1 MIYDFRREKKYGYTT
16 GACAAAGAYCGIY
29 YLKKGVKLDYV
40 KIENDRGDILIIP
53 VEKVEGDIYSK
64 SATVTIRK
72 FAGEDI
78 DITNGIEIIVDTK
91 IVKWEGGERV
101 KIVGGKGVGIV
112 TKEGLQVK
120 KGDWAINPKPR
131 ELIIR
136 NITPLLDRDE
146 GATALAVNIEYAYRH
161 PATLP
166 VGIVTQ
172 CWAARRTTLIV
183 GPDGGVE
190 ILSHSGIDIF
200 EVG

>member
-16 GACAAAGAYCGIY
+16 GACAAAGAYSGIY

-40 KIENDRGDILIIP
+40 KIENDKGDILIIP
-53 VEKVEGDIYSK
+53 VEKIEGDIPSR
-64 SATVTIRK
+64 SATVTVRK

-78 DITNGIEIIVDTK
+78 DITDGVEVIVDTK
-91 IVKWEGGERV
+91 IVKWKGGERI
-101 KIVGGKGVGIV
+101 KIVGGKGVGVV

-146 GATALAVNIEYAYRH
+146 GAIVKISVPRGEELYKKTNTNNI
-161 PATLP
+161 
-166 VGIVTQ
+166 IKF
-172 CWAARRTTLIV
+172 I
-183 GPDGGVE
+183 
-190 ILSHSGIDIF
+190 
-200 EVG
+200 